1 METATYTPEIRAARA
16 EKKLPKNLRKV
27 MIVCAAAL
35 LFLAACKSQAPTPN
49 FESGVEYTIQSTL
62 ILAKN
67 LGDSE
72 HTCEVPTGSKISIMF
87 EYFNRNGDQDN
98 KYQIETDS
106 TECDEGWANYW
117 DLVNASLSKSIA
129 SSTSN

>member
-1 METATYTPEIRAARA
+1 METATYTPEIKAARA

-35 LFLAACKSQAPTPN
+35 LFLAACKSQASTTI

-72 HTCEVPTGSKISIMF
+72 HTCEVPAGSKINIAY
-87 EYFNRNGDQDN
+87 EYPNRNGIEDN
-98 KYQIETDS
+98 KFQIEADS

-117 DLVNASLSKSIA
+117 DLLNASLSKSIA
-129 SSTSN
+129 SSSTN